1 MREFQERN
9 KAKKRLYS
17 KTVLVVL
24 FLLLILVARGAVSVF
39 YKERESHIEMDRAQ
53 VQKNELTQR
62 YTFIKDRADQLQ
74 NEAGI
79 EAEIRSKFDVIKEGE
94 GVIVIVDRELPV
106 VEEDKRGVLKKFW
119 DSVVGVFKKN
129 GTSTDEEKIAN

>member
-1 MREFQERN
+1 MKEFQERN
-9 KAKKRLYS
+9 KVKKRLYS

-39 YKERESHIEMDRAQ
+39 YKEKESRIEMDRAK
-53 VQKNELTQR
+53 VQKDELAQR
-62 YTFIKDRADQLQ
+62 YNFIKDRADQLKS
-74 NEAGI
+74 EAGI

-94 GVIVIVDRELPV
+94 GVIVIVDKELPV

-119 DSVVGVFKKN
+119 DSVIGVFKKN
-129 GTSTDEEKIAN
+129 GTSSDEKSSSE